1 MARGLLLLAPLLA
14 AAGPAAAVDEPITFS
29 VIGDV
34 PYAESELTKLQQHV
48 ANHNLYSPSEFLAH
62 VGDIFGESEACFE
75 ARYAAV
81 AGILTGLAVPVYL
94 VPGDNEWNDCAS
106 PAQGWAWWTAHLMRI
121 EEEFCGTPDTQYQ
134 AVRPENFAFVSKG
147 VLFMG
152 INLVGG
158 SSISKAETKLRLQ
171 QDADWVDQQLQQ
183 RGDEVR
189 AAVLFAQAGPHSKR
203 QAFFDRFVPAA
214 AAFGKPVLLA
224 QGDGH
229 AWLLDRPFSAQNV
242 ERMQVERGTKPPVQV
257 TVTLDPQVPFVYVRA
272 PWPSGAQPLNRPPCV
287 EAGPDLVVPFGES
300 AALDAFVTDDGD
312 PPGTLMTSWTWLD
325 GPGAVTFAEPQAVS
339 TTAGFD
345 APGVYSLRATASD
358 GQLSRSDELSVD
370 VRADAPLLTID
381 DVFATEGDPATFTVS
396 LLEGGASPVSVDWSS
411 VEGTAVAGVD
421 YQAASGTLALSGAA
435 PSQTLSVPGI
445 DDGSHEESETFSV
458 RLTNPVGA
466 ELLKAEGVA
475 VVLDDDPALQ
485 QLTVGVEGDGGVLLA
500 PPGGVYEQGTVVTL
514 TAQPGPGFVFAGW
527 SGHLAGSANPAS
539 IAMEADR
546 AVTAHFTAVETF
558 TLGVTA
564 VGSGSVALDP
574 PGGVYPSGTVV
585 TLTPTPDPGSTFV
598 GWGGA
603 LAGSASP
610 TTLLMGSHRVVT
622 ASFEPVGASV
632 ALQEVATGG
641 ASLSFV
647 VATSTSLAAA
657 SGDLY
662 LAAVAFRPHGSV
674 TGVSGLGLGWTQVAA
689 QCGARSQ
696 TGLSL
701 WKAQGA
707 PSGSGIVTATFS
719 TAPLNTV
726 IAVARYSGVSLSGA
740 LGGAVPANQLG
751 IAGACQGGVDAASYT
766 FPLTTTAA
774 DSLVFAATA
783 MRTRTHSPGAGYS
796 ERAEVRAGSGGDV
809 ASIALED
816 KSVAVPSATTVN
828 GTFSGTADWASLAVE
843 IRRATGAPAP

>member
-1 MARGLLLLAPLLA
+1 
-14 AAGPAAAVDEPITFS
+14 
-29 VIGDV
+29 
-34 PYAESELTKLQQHV
+34 
-48 ANHNLYSPSEFLAH
+48 
-62 VGDIFGESEACFE
+62 
-75 ARYAAV
+75 
-81 AGILTGLAVPVYL
+81 
-94 VPGDNEWNDCAS
+94 
-106 PAQGWAWWTAHLMRI
+106 
-121 EEEFCGTPDTQYQ
+121 
-134 AVRPENFAFVSKG
+134 
-147 VLFMG
+147 
-152 INLVGG
+152 
-158 SSISKAETKLRLQ
+158 
-171 QDADWVDQQLQQ
+171 
-183 RGDEVR
+183 
-189 AAVLFAQAGPHSKR
+189 
-203 QAFFDRFVPAA
+203 
-214 AAFGKPVLLA
+214 
-224 QGDGH
+224 
-229 AWLLDRPFSAQNV
+229 
-242 ERMQVERGTKPPVQV
+242 
-257 TVTLDPQVPFVYVRA
+257 
-272 PWPSGAQPLNRPPCV
+272 
-287 EAGPDLVVPFGES
+287 VVPFGES

-312 PPGTLMTSWTWLD
+312 PPGTLMTSWSWLD

-339 TTAGFD
+339 TTAAFD

-370 VRADAPLLTID
+370 VRADAPLLAID
-381 DVFATEGDPATFTVS
+381 DIFASEGDPATFTVS
-396 LLEGGASPVSVDWSS
+396 LLEGDASPVSVDWSS
-411 VEGTAVAGVD
+411 VEGTAIAGVD
-421 YQAASGTLALSGAA
+421 YQVASGTLALSGAA
-435 PSQTLSVPGI
+435 PSQTLSVPVI

-466 ELLKAEGVA
+466 EILKAEGVA

-485 QLTVGVEGDGGVLLA
+485 QLSVGVEGGGGVLLA

-514 TAQPGPGFVFAGW
+514 TAEAAPGFGFAGW

-539 IAMEADR
+539 IQMEADR
-546 AVTAHFTAVETF
+546 AVTAHFTTLETF

-564 VGSGSVALDP
+564 VGSGAVALDP

-585 TLTPTPDPGSTFV
+585 TLSATPDPGSAFV

-610 TTLLMGSHRVVT
+610 ATLLMGSHRVVT

-632 ALQEVATGG
+632 ALREVATGG

-674 TGVSGLGLGWTQVAA
+674 TGVSGLGLGWTQLAA

-707 PSGSGIVTATFS
+707 PSGSGIVSATFS

-751 IAGACQGGVDAASYT
+751 IAGACQGGVDASSYA

-816 KSVAVPSATTVN
+816 GTVAAPSAATVN
-828 GTFSGTADWASLAVE
+828 GAFSGTADWASLAVE